1 MRRKPLSI
9 LAVIALSGLVLAAAG
24 CGSSKHKAAATT
36 TQSGATTTEKTA
48 TTATTA
54 TTSTTTTSKSSG
66 LSGLANASNCA
77 QLAGLST
84 AFAQAM
90 SGSGSS
96 DIKKTA
102 ALLKDFADRT
112 PKEIRPDFEVVAAAY
127 AKMADALKGVD
138 LTSGKTP
145 SPAVIAKLT
154 KLSSEID
161 SPALSKASANIGAW
175 AQKNCT
181 TK

>member
-9 LAVIALSGLVLAAAG
+9 LAVIALSGLVIAAAG

-36 TQSGATTTEKTA
+36 QTVATTTAKTA
-48 TTATTA
+48 TKA
-54 TTSTTTTSKSSG
+54 TTSKSSG
-66 LSGLANASNCA
+66 LAGLANASNCA

-84 AFAQAM
+84 SFAQAM
-90 SGSGSS
+90 SGTGSA
-96 DIKKTA
+96 DVKKTA
-102 ALLKDFADRT
+102 TLLKQFADKT

-127 AKMADALKGVD
+127 AKIAEALKGTN
-138 LTSGKTP
+138 LSSGATP
-145 SPAVIAKLT
+145 DPAVIAKLT
-154 KLSSEID
+154 KLGSEID
-161 SPALSKASANIGAW
+161 TAALTKASANIGAW